1 MWLLELIERI
11 RKRVTREFGP
21 SVEMISC
28 YEARFGVRYLLR
40 KHVAARGAQ
49 SMSLRGKRIHPHSIR
64 HSTAICL
71 LRSGVDFVTISQWL
85 GHADLNTTMRYA
97 RADNE
102 LKRQA
107 LLQVFPEVL
116 APPRGGRLLVKGTE
130 LVGWLRRL

>member
-1 MWLLELIERI
+1 MWALNRLLR
-11 RKRVTREFGP
+11 RQRA
-21 SVEMISC
+21 EMIA
-28 YEARFGVRYLLR
+28 Y
-40 KHVAARGAQ
+40 
-49 SMSLRGKRIHPHSIR
+49 
-64 HSTAICL
+64 
-71 LRSGVDFVTISQWL
+71 VDFATMSQWL
-85 GHADLNTTMRYA
+85 GHANLNTTMRYA